1 MNPARSLARPLAV
14 ASAVLLTSAALPAT
28 AGAAESDMFDVS
40 LITSTWEDGTMT
52 FSGTLTNNTE
62 GGSDCLI
69 ELADIDSIAAIE
81 KDTATHL
88 WTTDP
93 LYDAGIIA
101 AANVWPASGETATWS
116 LSVPGMSE
124 QFTPAAFV
132 WCRADVAE
140 GEDILF
146 AVYPDAVKTLPSAP
160 IPDPTPTP
168 DPPQPGTGS
177 PNTGSLGS

>member
-1 MNPARSLARPLAV
+1 MNPARSLARSLAV
-14 ASAVLLTSAALPAT
+14 APAVLLTSAALPAT

-69 ELADIDSIAAIE
+69 EVADIDSIAAIE

-88 WTTDP
+88 WPTDP

-101 AANVWPASGETATWS
+101 AENVWPASGETATWS

-132 WCRADVAE
+132 WCWADVAP
-140 GEDILF
+140 GEDILYY
-146 AVYPDAVKTLPSAP
+146 VYPETEPDPDP
-160 IPDPTPTP
+160 IPGPG
-168 DPPQPGTGS
+168 QPGTGS
-177 PNTGSLGS
+177 PYTGSLGS

>member
-14 ASAVLLTSAALPAT
+14 ASAVLLTSATLPAT

-69 ELADIDSIAAIE
+69 EVADIDSIAAIE

-88 WTTDP
+88 WPTDP

-132 WCRADVAE
+132 WCWADVAE
-140 GEDILF
+140 GEDILYY
-146 AVYPDAVKTLPSAP
+146 VYPDTEPDPDP
-160 IPDPTPTP
+160 IPDPS
-168 DPPQPGTGS
+168 QPGTGS

>member
-69 ELADIDSIAAIE
+69 EVADIDSIAAIE

-88 WTTDP
+88 WPTDP

-101 AANVWPASGETATWS
+101 AENVWPASGETATWS
-116 LSVPGMSE
+116 LSIPGMSE

-140 GEDILF
+140 GENILYY
-146 AVYPDAVKTLPSAP
+146 VYPDTEPDPDP
-160 IPDPTPTP
+160 IPDPS
-168 DPPQPGTGS
+168 QPGTGS

>member
-14 ASAVLLTSAALPAT
+14 ASAVLLTAAALPAT

-69 ELADIDSIAAIE
+69 EVADIDSIAAIE

-88 WTTDP
+88 WPTDP

-101 AANVWPASGETATWS
+101 AENVWPASGETATWS

-132 WCRADVAE
+132 WCWADVAE
-140 GEDILF
+140 GEDILYY
-146 AVYPDAVKTLPSAP
+146 VYPDTEPDPDP
-160 IPDPTPTP
+160 IPDPS
-168 DPPQPGTGS
+168 QPGTGS

>member
-69 ELADIDSIAAIE
+69 EVADIDSIAAIE

-88 WTTDP
+88 SPTDP

-101 AANVWPASGETATWS
+101 AENVWPASGETATWS

-132 WCRADVAE
+132 WCWADVAE
-140 GEDILF
+140 GEDILYY
-146 AVYPDAVKTLPSAP
+146 VYPDTEPDPDP
-160 IPDPTPTP
+160 IPDPS
-168 DPPQPGTGS
+168 QPGTGS

>member
-1 MNPARSLARPLAV
+1 MNPARSLARSLAV
-14 ASAVLLTSAALPAT
+14 ASAVLLISAALPAT

-40 LITSTWEDGTMT
+40 LLTSTWEDGTMT

-69 ELADIDSIAAIE
+69 EVADIDSIAAIE

-88 WTTDP
+88 WPTDP

-132 WCRADVAE
+132 WCWADVAP
-140 GEDILF
+140 GEDLLYY
-146 AVYPDAVKTLPSAP
+146 VYPDTEPDPAP
-160 IPDPTPTP
+160 IPDPS
-168 DPPQPGTGS
+168 QPGTGS